1 MEEENLF
8 LIIGHEDYAFF
19 KNLDLSHFKWC
30 PSLPDIDIKCPEQTY
45 RSRPVQD
52 KKSTEHKEEDRQ
64 NLHNE
69 KKRGNV
75 LDQEKK
81 NQGNTIP
88 LRFDQFLMR
97 INWNQYQ
104 NYTQSI

>member
-1 MEEENLF
+1 MAQKERENIMEEENLF

-81 NQGNTIP
+81 KVNET
-88 LRFDQFLMR
+88 QFPCSL
-97 INWNQYQ
+97 INFL
-104 NYTQSI
+104 

>member
-81 NQGNTIP
+81 KVKET
-88 LRFDQFLMR
+88 QFPCGL
-97 INWNQYQ
+97 INFL
-104 NYTQSI
+104 

>member
-8 LIIGHEDYAFF
+8 LSIGHKKYVFL

-30 PSLPDIDIKCPEQTY
+30 PSLPDMDIKCPEQTY
-45 RSRPVQD
+45 QSRPEQD
-52 KKSTEHKEEDRQ
+52 KKSTERKEEDQQ

-69 KKRGNV
+69 RKRGNV

-81 NQGNTIP
+81 SQWNTIP

-97 INWNQYQ
+97 INWNQYK